1 MRFRASMHLPFTI
14 YNHHMVSTSLTSIF
28 HRRNMRCESIRKFL
42 RRVVWVRRFWEVASR
57 FCIKKL
63 KIVKDKIYLFVLN
76 VLVTFLVLSSKI
88 EKLLRP
94 FSFWSKLRSLQKQRK
109 GNCWENTELCVS
121 HTYDPKTLFGG
132 LTKDGTKRQQY
143 VEKNE
148 ITQLYKK
155 ILMVQWKWMCCL
167 KAVVLV
173 W

>member
-1 MRFRASMHLPFTI
+1 MRFRASMHLPVTI
-14 YNHHMVSTSLTSIF
+14 YNHDMVSTSVTWASFIAGICDANQF
-28 HRRNMRCESIRKFL
+28 ASSCDASCEFVDFGRSHRGFVL
-42 RRVVWVRRFWEVASR
+42 
-57 FCIKKL
+57 KKI

-155 ILMVQWKWMCCL
+155 ILMVQWKWMCWIKRL
-167 KAVVLV
+167 F
-173 W
+173 